1 MIQKFVIDIQQIGLK
16 QLKSSV
22 SKYQIYNKF
31 EIVKI
36 ES

>member
-16 QLKSSV
+16 KLKSRV